1 MTPLYARLV
10 RLISAAGPISVADYM
25 AHCLFDPEHGYY
37 TTREPFGVS
46 GDFTTAPE
54 ISQMFGELV
63 AVWMAGAW
71 RAAGTPRPFVLAEI
85 GPGRG
90 TLIKDMLRA
99 LSRVAP
105 DMLAAARIHL
115 VETSPR
121 LQDIQKRTLA
131 GRPAEPV
138 WLSDVDQLPEMP
150 LLIVGNELFDAVPQR
165 QYVKTAQ
172 GWRERMVG
180 LDEDGALC
188 FAAGGGRLASDLLP
202 AEAAVAP
209 DGAIL
214 EMAPARNAL
223 MARIAARI
231 AEHGGA
237 GLFFDY
243 GYSGPALGDTLQ
255 ALRRH
260 AYDDVLAHPGEA
272 DLTSHVDFAALAQA
286 AEAEGLATRS
296 LEQGA
301 FLLGMGLLER
311 AGALGAKA
319 DAATRQ
325 RLQSEVDRLAR
336 PEAMGSLFKVLMLAR
351 PGVELPPAIRTA
363 D

>member
-1 MTPLYARLV
+1 M
-10 RLISAAGPISVADYM
+10 
-25 AHCLFDPEHGYY
+25 
-37 TTREPFGVS
+37 
-46 GDFTTAPE
+46 
-54 ISQMFGELV
+54 
-63 AVWMAGAW
+63 
-71 RAAGTPRPFVLAEI
+71 
-85 GPGRG
+85 
-90 TLIKDMLRA
+90 KDMLRA
-99 LSRVAP
+99 LSHVAP
-105 DMLAAARIHL
+105 DMLAAARVHL

-131 GRPAEPV
+131 ESRAAPV
-138 WLSDVDQLPEMP
+138 WLSDVDQLPERP

-180 LDEDGALC
+180 LDGEATLC
-188 FAAGGGRLASDLLP
+188 FAAGGGRLASSLLP

-243 GYSGPALGDTLQ
+243 GYYGPALGDTVQ

-260 AYDDVLAHPGEA
+260 AYDDVLAHPGQA

-311 AGALGAKA
+311 AGALGAQA
-319 DAATRQ
+319 GDTATRQ

-336 PEAMGSLFKVLMLAR
+336 PEEMGSLFKVLMLAR
-351 PGVELPPAIRTA
+351 PGVELPPAVGMA